1 MRVPSRSSLFLYV
14 FKEALPYTG
23 LAFFILTTLVFIQQA
38 GKYPEITLSLE
49 TSSVVT
55 RSFLLSLFPGIV
67 IITLPVSLLL
77 GTVIACSRLSSDNEL
92 VAAQSLGVSKL
103 TLAAPFFLLGILG
116 TGVTIY
122 LSAKIAPASLKRLKS
137 LRAEILLQ
145 EAQTRIKPHTFITS
159 FPDLLLYV
167 QNVDPKTGDWL
178 GVFLIQNDSEKGL
191 SKLVTAERGQF
202 RATST
207 AGVKLEADL
216 SNVISLEQAPAKGPA
231 PTAEEPA
238 ATESP
243 RGQGA
248 AFVEKLSFKLIEQEE
263 SDVAAAMSPLNEM
276 SLTEVARAGAAAKTR
291 KEKLQAVTEWNRR
304 FAFPFACLV
313 LTLIT
318 FVTSVQGKRFSTRPR
333 TVIALLFVAMGYY
346 LLQIVGQNLSVS
358 GKLPPWLG
366 VWSANIAGGLWIA
379 KSLFINRSLLPFAS
393 RLPSL
398 STFFSSRGSSPAAG
412 RAASAR
418 AGGASGDA
426 ERLSGKRSFQL
437 GAFNLINYL
446 VVSEIVKYYLIA
458 VTSLVVTSV
467 IFTLFD
473 LVPAIIKNGTSLP
486 YAFSY
491 LGYLAPQLAYYVSP
505 FAFLVALLMGFSV
518 LSRSNQLVI
527 LAAAGQSRF
536 RILSTAFAIAVAIGG
551 TLWLLSNLILP
562 FTNREQD
569 VRYHKIK
576 GKQLEQTTIAFGRK
590 WVYGKNHSIYSYQRI
605 ENDNTLINASIYRLT
620 ADRGLLDNVVH
631 FTTAAQTAETSWLAA
646 NGWRDAI
653 RPNASFER
661 ISLSEHPLTVPI
673 EDGAG
678 LFKRT
683 VNESTKMSAWGLQE
697 YIAQLKS
704 IGVSTLDLQI
714 DLNKRLAFP
723 FSCLTLSV
731 LAIPFIT
738 IKQGRRSSPLM
749 SVAISVCIGLVFWL
763 LMTLFE
769 AAGKQSTLP
778 ATIAVWAPQILFG
791 AIGLFLIFFR
801 HRTQ

>member
-1 MRVPSRSSLFLYV
+1 MRVPSRSSLILYV

-55 RSFLLSLFPGIV
+55 RTFLMSLFPGIV

-103 TLAAPFFLLGILG
+103 SLAAPFFLLGILG

-122 LSAKIAPASLKRLKS
+122 LSARIAPASLKRLKS

-159 FPDLLLYV
+159 FPGLLLYV
-167 QNVDPKTGDWL
+167 QNVDVRTGDWL
-178 GVFLIQNDSEKGL
+178 GVFLIQNDDEKGL
-191 SKLVTAERGQF
+191 AKVVTAERGQF
-202 RATST
+202 RATS
-207 AGVKLEADL
+207 AEGVRLEADL
-216 SNVISLEQAPAKGPA
+216 TNVISLEHSPAKGAAGPA
-231 PTAEEPA
+231 TG
-238 ATESP
+238 SP
-243 RGQGA
+243 GAQAA
-248 AFVEKLSFKLIEQEE
+248 AFVDHLSFKLIEQEE
-263 SDVAAAMSPLNEM
+263 SDIEAAVSPLNEM
-276 SLTEVARAGAAAKTR
+276 SLGEVARAAASAKSR

-318 FVTSVQGKRFSTRPR
+318 FVVSVQGKRFSTRPR

-346 LLQIVGQNLSVS
+346 LLQIVGQNLSLS

-379 KSLFINRSLLPFAS
+379 KSFVTNRRLLPFAS

-398 STFFSSRGSSPAAG
+398 SALLSSRAARREAG
-412 RAASAR
+412 RADSGSTGGKSA
-418 AGGASGDA
+418 GL
-426 ERLSGKRSFQL
+426 LSGMRSFRL

-446 VVSEIVKYYLIA
+446 LVSEIVKYYLIA

-473 LVPAIIKNGTSLP
+473 LVPAIIRNGTSLP

-505 FAFLVALLMGFSV
+505 FAFLVAVLMGFSV

-527 LAAAGQSRF
+527 LAGAGQSRF

-551 TLWLLSNLILP
+551 ALWLLSNFILP

-590 WVYGKNHSIYSYQRI
+590 WVYGQNYSIYSYQRI
-605 ENDNTLINASIYRLT
+605 EGDNSLINASVYRLT
-620 ADRGLLDNVVH
+620 ADRGLLDTVIH
-631 FTTAAQTAETSWLAA
+631 FSKAPQTAGTIWLAA
-646 NGWRDAI
+646 NGWLDAI

-661 ISLSEHPLTVPI
+661 ISLSEHPRDITI
-673 EDGAG
+673 EDGAE

-683 VNESTKMSAWGLQE
+683 VNESTKMSAGGLRD
-697 YIAQLKS
+697 YIAQLMS
-704 IGVSTLDLQI
+704 IGVSTLELEI

-731 LAIPFIT
+731 LAIPFIS
-738 IKQGRRSSPLM
+738 IRQARRASPLM

-801 HRTQ
+801 FRAQ

>member
-1 MRVPSRSSLFLYV
+1 MRIPTRSSLFFYV

-38 GKYPEITLSLE
+38 SKYPEITLSLE

-55 RSFLLSLFPGIV
+55 RTFLMSLFPGIV
-67 IITLPVSLLL
+67 IITLPVALLL

-103 TLAAPFFLLGILG
+103 SLAAPFFLLGLLG
-116 TGVTIY
+116 TGVTVY

-137 LRAEILLQ
+137 LRAEILVQ

-159 FPDLLLYV
+159 FPNLLLYV
-167 QNVDPKTGDWL
+167 QNVDPKTSDWL
-178 GVFLIQNDSEKGL
+178 GVFLIQNDAERGL
-191 SKLVTAERGQF
+191 SKVLTAERGQF

-207 AGVKLEADL
+207 EGVKLEADL
-216 SNVISLEQAPAKGPA
+216 SNVISLEQTPSK
-231 PTAEEPA
+231 AEA
-238 ATESP
+238 AGASP
-243 RGQGA
+243 GVQAA

-263 SDVAAAMSPLNEM
+263 SDVEAALSPLNEM
-276 SLTEVARAGAAAKTR
+276 SLSEVTRAAAAAKTR
-291 KEKLQAVTEWNRR
+291 KEKLQAITEWNRR

-318 FVTSVQGKRFSTRPR
+318 FVVSLQGRRFSTRPR

-366 VWSANIAGGLWIA
+366 VWSANIVGGLWIL
-379 KSLFINRSLLPFAS
+379 KSFATNRRLLPTLSF
-393 RLPSL
+393 LPSL
-398 STFFSSRGSSPAAG
+398 PAPAPRPSASPRGEAAPAVAAPPGFFSGM
-412 RAASAR
+412 
-418 AGGASGDA
+418 
-426 ERLSGKRSFQL
+426 RSFRL

-446 VVSEIVKYYLIA
+446 LVSEIVKYYLIA
-458 VTSLVVTSV
+458 VTSLVVTSI

-473 LVPAIIKNGTSLP
+473 LVPAIIKNGISLP

-527 LAAAGQSRF
+527 LAGAGQSRL
-536 RILSTAFAIAVAIGG
+536 RILSTAFAIAVIVGG
-551 TLWLLSNLILP
+551 ALWFLSNFILP

-569 VRYHKIK
+569 VRYHRIK

-590 WVYGKNHSIYSYQRI
+590 WVYGQNRSIYSYQRI
-605 ENDNTLINASIYRLT
+605 EGDNALINASIYHLT
-620 ADRGLLDNVVH
+620 ADRGLLDNALHVPR
-631 FTTAAQTAETSWLAA
+631 AAQTNDTTWLAA
-646 NGWRDAI
+646 DGWMDAI
-653 RPNASFER
+653 RPGSSFER
-661 ISLSEHPLTVPI
+661 VSLAARPQTI
-673 EDGAG
+673 TIGDGAS

-683 VNESTKMSAWGLQE
+683 VNESTKMSAWGLQH
-697 YIAQLKS
+697 YIAQLRS

-731 LAIPFIT
+731 LAIPFIS
-738 IKQGRRSSPLM
+738 IRQGRRSSPLV

-791 AIGLFLIFFR
+791 AIGLSLIFFR
-801 HRTQ
+801 PRTQ